1 MGLSPYFFVLFA
13 SVNLPQKTSAP
24 LEFRQALTHP
34 ACHRAGFGLSPEGGA
49 ANSNWTFFIF
59 RRLLSG
65 RSWPLSRMTS
75 PGRQKFLA
83 PRTFAPTIFRN
94 GPT

>member
-34 ACHRAGFGLSPEGGA
+34 ACHRAGSGLSPEGGA
-49 ANSNWTFFIF
+49 ANSN
-59 RRLLSG
+59 
-65 RSWPLSRMTS
+65 
-75 PGRQKFLA
+75 
-83 PRTFAPTIFRN
+83 
-94 GPT
+94 